1 MGEQT
6 LGEEYC
12 ELLQVTSGR
21 LPASTLRRSMHV
33 LLQALP
39 PLLLPRL
46 RAWTAAEGL
55 AAEPDNASA
64 KAPGS
69 DAARSAGSEAGSACS
84 EPAAHGTQNGNG
96 AHPDDANRH
105 NGNGVHPDDANRR
118 GSGDSDPAHG
128 TARCAHSGNGVG
140 RLGTDDDADSQHAA
154 EQPPGQGVGHAGSSR
169 TPARETLSLRRTLAL
184 RTAPVARAVRGWTR
198 RLQRAAHAHAPQAAV
213 WAAMLVQLHLALFYL
228 YGRFYQLPKRA
239 TGTSY
244 VYVGSSFTPRHYYGV
259 MGVLLA
265 VQLAVQTYQHVRY
278 PPVLPAWCHRRRCSA
293 PWHFVLLSAP
303 TFERPLLSAPTF
315 VRPRPRPRGQTTL
328 P

>member
-1 MGEQT
+1 MGQQT

-46 RAWTAAEGL
+46 RTWTAAEGL
-55 AAEPDNASA
+55 AAVPDEASA

-69 DAARSAGSEAGSACS
+69 DAAGSASSEAGSACS
-84 EPAAHGTQNGNG
+84 EPAAHGTQ
-96 AHPDDANRH
+96 

-128 TARCAHSGNGVG
+128 TARCVRSGNGVD
-140 RLGTDDDADSQHAA
+140 RLSTDDDADSQHAA
-154 EQPPGQGVGHAGSSR
+154 EQPPGQGVGYAGSSR
-169 TPARETLSLRRTLAL
+169 TPAQETLSLRHTLPL
-184 RTAPVARAVRGWTR
+184 RAAPVARAVRGWTR
-198 RLQRAAHAHAPQAAV
+198 RLQRVAHAHAPHAAV

-244 VYVGSSFTPRHYYGV
+244 VYIGSSFTPRHYYGV

-278 PPVLPAWCHRRRCSA
+278 PPVLPA
-293 PWHFVLLSAP
+293 
-303 TFERPLLSAPTF
+303 
-315 VRPRPRPRGQTTL
+315 
-328 P
+328 